1 MLIGGLQKL
10 TLVDFPG
17 KVAAIVFTKGCLFR
31 CPYCHNPDLVLPER
45 GVELSVAEVKDF
57 LESRRG
63 FLDGICVSG
72 GEPTLHKDLPE
83 FISYI
88 KELGYAVKL
97 DTNGVTPQMV
107 RELIDKKLV
116 DYFAMDLKSTWQKYQ
131 TIANLAP
138 GKERFIENC
147 KETFKIIQESSVPH
161 EWRTTVLPGIHQE
174 EDFIEMASWLIPGE
188 QYFIQDI
195 NYAVTLD
202 QGLDKTKRI
211 NVPQLVMTL
220 KERYPYLHI
229 EAR

>member
-1 MLIGGLQKL
+1 MLVGGLQKL

-31 CPYCHNPDLVLPER
+31 CPYCHNPDLVLPNR
-45 GVELSVAEVKDF
+45 GEELPIVEVKDF
-57 LESRRG
+57 LESRKD
-63 FLDGICVSG
+63 FLDGICISG

-83 FISYI
+83 FIAYI

-97 DTNGVTPQMV
+97 DTNGVTPRMV

-116 DYFAMDLKSTWQKYQ
+116 DYFAMDLKNTWDKYQ

-138 GKERFIENC
+138 GKQLFIENC
-147 KETFKIIQESSVPH
+147 KETFKIIQEASVPH
-161 EWRTTVLPGIHQE
+161 EWRTTVLPGIHTE
-174 EDFIEMASWLIPGE
+174 EDFIEMASWLVPGE
-188 QYFIQDI
+188 SYFIQDI

-202 QGLDKTKRI
+202 PSLDKRNRI
-211 NVPQLVMTL
+211 DVPSLVVKL
-220 KERYPYLHI
+220 QKLYPELCI

>member
-1 MLIGGLQKL
+1 MLVGGLQKL

-31 CPYCHNPDLVLPER
+31 CPYCHNPDLVLPGR
-45 GVELSVAEVKDF
+45 GVELPMVDVKDF
-57 LESRRG
+57 LELRKG
-63 FLDGICVSG
+63 FLDGICISG

-83 FISYI
+83 FIAYI

-107 RELIDKKLV
+107 RKLIDKKLV
-116 DYFAMDLKSTWQKYQ
+116 DYFAMDLKTTWQKYQ
-131 TIANLAP
+131 AIANLAP
-138 GKERFIENC
+138 GKEMFIENC

-161 EWRTTVLPGIHQE
+161 EWRTTVLPGIHTE
-174 EDFIEMASWLIPGE
+174 EDFIEIASWLLPGE

-202 QGLDKTKRI
+202 PSLDKTKRI
-211 NVPQLVMTL
+211 DVAKLAVTLQGLYPQL
-220 KERYPYLHI
+220 HI
-229 EAR
+229 ATR

>member
-1 MLIGGLQKL
+1 MLVGGLQKL

-31 CPYCHNPDLVLPER
+31 CPYCHNPDLVLPSR
-45 GVELSVAEVKDF
+45 GVELPMVEVKDF
-57 LESRRG
+57 LESRKD
-63 FLDGICVSG
+63 FLDGICISG

-83 FISYI
+83 FIAYI
-88 KELGYAVKL
+88 KGLGYAVKL

-116 DYFAMDLKSTWQKYQ
+116 DYFAMDLKSTWEKYQ

-161 EWRTTVLPGIHQE
+161 EWRTTVLPGIHTE
-174 EDFIEMASWLIPGE
+174 EDFIEMASWLLPGE
-188 QYFIQDI
+188 SYFIQDI

-202 QGLDKTKRI
+202 QSLDKTKRI
-211 NVPQLVMTL
+211 NVVDLVGTLQKLYPQLQ
-220 KERYPYLHI
+220 I
-229 EAR
+229 EMR

>member
-1 MLIGGLQKL
+1 MLVGGLQKL

-17 KVAAIVFTKGCLFR
+17 KVAAIIFTKGCLFR

-45 GVELSVAEVKDF
+45 GVELPIAEVKDF
-57 LESRRG
+57 LESRKD